1 MRFKLGDIVKVRSW
15 KDMECEFGKNG
26 NDDIPCHCD
35 FVRPMEKYC
44 GEFLIIR
51 DVSVLGSGCYYLMN
65 MDNIDVGYSWSDDM
79 LENTAYQ
86 TINGE
91 YVPKMKGA

>member
-35 FVRPMEKYC
+35 FVREMEKYC
-44 GEFLIIR
+44 GEFLIIEY
-51 DVSVLGSGCYYLMN
+51 VSSDCYYVM
-65 MDNIDVGYSWSDDM
+65 NIDHTDVGFLWSDDM